1 MINPY
6 DLRPE
11 DFAPGGW
18 RGGPKA
24 ATEPWPADRIVS
36 TLVEHLQEWGV
47 SATEAVDYSRGEWD
61 QIGVDCAIEGDVSDA
76 IAARVVCCLLQQEI
90 KERR

>member
-1 MINPY
+1 MSNMAGY
-6 DLRPE
+6 LPE

-18 RGGPKA
+18 RGGTKT

-47 SATEAVDYSRGEWD
+47 PATEAVDYSRGEWD
-61 QIGVDCAIEGDVSDA
+61 QIGIDCAIEGDVSDA
-76 IAARVVCCLLQQEI
+76 IAARVVCRLLQQEI
-90 KERR
+90 KERG